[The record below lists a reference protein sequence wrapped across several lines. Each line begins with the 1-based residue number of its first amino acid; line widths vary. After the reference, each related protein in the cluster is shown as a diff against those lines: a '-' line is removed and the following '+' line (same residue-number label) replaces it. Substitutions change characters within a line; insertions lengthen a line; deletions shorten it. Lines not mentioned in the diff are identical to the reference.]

1 MPEQSERC
9 SLYHKCSDCTLGLR
23 KRIYLE
29 VSIVE
34 EKSRNGRIIF
44 YHSFNIKDQLQ
55 ISSSFLTI
63 DKKRGEN
70 LSRDI
75 AMELEFRPVW
85 CNNKL
90 YCLMHVLIGR
100 SLVTWLVKNLSLVW
114 STQAECYQSWHWTI
128 FGMPLN

>member
-1 MPEQSERC
+1 
-9 SLYHKCSDCTLGLR
+9 
-23 KRIYLE
+23 

-34 EKSRNGRIIF
+34 EKSGNGRIIF

-55 ISSSFLTI
+55 MSFFFFFTV
-63 DKKRGEN
+63 DKKRGEK

-75 AMELEFRPVW
+75 AMELEFLPVS

-100 SLVTWLVKNLSLVW
+100 SLVTWLVNNLSLVW
-114 STQAECYQSWHWTI
+114 STQAECYQS
-128 FGMPLN
+128 